1 VVERTFAWA
10 TRFRRLVREYERS
23 PQTLADMQVIALV
36 CLMLK
41 QVANYARIHNSLY

>member
-10 TRFRRLVREYERS
+10 TRFRRLVRDDKRL
-23 PQTLADMQVIALV
+23 PQTLAERHVIALV

-41 QVANYARIHNSLY
+41 QAANYAAVHNSL